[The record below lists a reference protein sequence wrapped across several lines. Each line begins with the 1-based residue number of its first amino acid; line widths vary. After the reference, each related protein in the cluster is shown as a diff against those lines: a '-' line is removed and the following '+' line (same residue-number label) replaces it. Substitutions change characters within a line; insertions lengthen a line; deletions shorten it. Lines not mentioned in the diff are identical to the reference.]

1 MKTITKITV
10 QQSGERY
17 NLFLDEEFFCGVS
30 EDTLIKL
37 NLKKGMQLDEA
48 TLEILAEEE
57 NKNKCFSYAV
67 YLLGGRNYFEKA
79 LRDKLR
85 QKEYT
90 EEAIDFTVEKLKK
103 YKYIDDEKLTAAFI
117 SDKKRFSKKGPRYI
131 AQALKMKGVD
141 GETIKTALEEGYDNE
156 EAYENCRALAIKKYD
171 YYKRKSEDK
180 YTFKGKMYGFL
191 AQRGFNSEIIRK
203 VLEGLMEEEIE

>member
-156 EAYENCRALAIKKYD
+156 EAYENCRALAIKKYE

>member
-1 MKTITKITV
+1 MKTITKISV

-30 EDTLIKL
+30 EDTLIKM
-37 NLKKGMQLDEA
+37 NLKKGMQLGEEA
-48 TLEILAEEE
+48 LVILEQEE

-67 YLLGGRNYFEKA
+67 YLLGGRNYFEKV

-90 EEAIDFTVEKLKK
+90 DEAIDFTIEKLKK
-103 YKYIDDEKLTAAFI
+103 YNYIDDEKLTVAFVN
-117 SDKKRFSKKGPRYI
+117 DKKRFSKKGPRYI
-131 AQALKMKGVD
+131 AGALKMKGVD
-141 GETIKTALEEGYDNE
+141 SDTIKAVLEESYDVD

-191 AQRGFNSEIIRK
+191 AQRGFNSEVIRK
-203 VLEGLMEEEIE
+203 VLETLIEEMG

>member
-1 MKTITKITV
+1 MKTITKISV
-10 QQSGERY
+10 QQGGERY

-37 NLKKGMQLDEA
+37 NLKKGMQLDD
-48 TLEILAEEE
+48 EILELIANEE

-79 LRDKLR
+79 LKDKLR

-90 EEAIDFTVEKLKK
+90 DEAISFTMEKLKK
-103 YKYIDDEKLTAAFI
+103 YGYIDDEKLTVAFVN
-117 SDKKRFSKKGPRYI
+117 DKKKFSKKGPRYI

-141 GETIKTALEEGYDNE
+141 SETIRNALEDGYDDD
-156 EAYENCRALAIKKYD
+156 EAYENCRALALKKYD

-203 VLEGLMEEEIE
+203 VIEALMEEEL